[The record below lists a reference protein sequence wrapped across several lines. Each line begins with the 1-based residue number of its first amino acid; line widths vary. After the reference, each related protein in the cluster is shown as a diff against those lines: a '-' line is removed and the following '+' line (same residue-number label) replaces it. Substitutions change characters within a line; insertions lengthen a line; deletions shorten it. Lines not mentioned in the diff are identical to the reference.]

1 MKNKENFK
9 SQKNIIKT
17 DNNYHHDYIKS
28 KKERKYKNG
37 KIDKNI
43 LNISENNNCIISNH
57 NTIFQNINP
66 IYLDIK
72 NNNNFNLLYKRKL
85 KNMIKNKIM
94 NTINPECN
102 LKAEKIVKNGI
113 FNNFYSI
120 NSFET
125 NLPVKVINLYN
136 IPD

>member
-1 MKNKENFK
+1 M
-9 SQKNIIKT
+9 
-17 DNNYHHDYIKS
+17 
-28 KKERKYKNG
+28 
-37 KIDKNI
+37 
-43 LNISENNNCIISNH
+43 
-57 NTIFQNINP
+57 
-66 IYLDIK
+66 
-72 NNNNFNLLYKRKL
+72 

-94 NTINPECN
+94 NKINN
-102 LKAEKIVKNGI
+102 DYDLKVVKINKNEI